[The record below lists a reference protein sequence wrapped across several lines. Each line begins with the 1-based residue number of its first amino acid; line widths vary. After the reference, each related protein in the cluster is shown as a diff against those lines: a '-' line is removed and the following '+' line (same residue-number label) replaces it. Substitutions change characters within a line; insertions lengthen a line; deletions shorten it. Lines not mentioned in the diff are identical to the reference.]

1 MGSGRFRLSPL
12 LCAVLAGVAMA
23 APGARDRQATVLQLE
38 LAAQPMSD
46 ALSQL
51 AQTAGMQIVFYS
63 DSARGVNAPALIGS
77 FDVKTALQ
85 RLLAG
90 TSLDYELLNND
101 IIVIREHSPAAQSAP
116 DSSRLRSAA
125 SPNRAAE
132 PIAMD
137 SELNADRHRGVDRRL
152 ELEEIIVTARRR
164 LEDLQSTPVAVTA
177 LSDTA
182 LENRMVDSLDDLTRF
197 VPNLQ
202 FDGAA
207 PLSGASYNATVF
219 IRGVG
224 QNDFAIFADPGVAM
238 YLDGVYLGRSIGGV
252 LDLMDVLQIQVLRG
266 PQGTLFGRN
275 TIGGA
280 VIMSTHEPD
289 GSFGG
294 TIGLS
299 VGSFERQELRA
310 TLNLPIDET
319 LSARVSA
326 ASLQREGYA
335 RRAMDGGQLGD
346 KDATIARAQVLW
358 EPSEDLR
365 AKLSMDATRVRQGSA
380 PLTLVDVAASGAPFL
395 DLYNSLVAPN
405 VGITAPDGSNALNS
419 AWLTNDVDTTY
430 AGGRS
435 INDLDSRGVALTL
448 DSHVGAIEM
457 RSITAWRKLAAQFAR
472 DGDNTPFTFRETYN
486 DDRQEQFS
494 QELQWSGSIRG
505 RLDWVSG
512 LYFFN
517 ENAAEDGSASLA
529 PGVYQALEALNLN
542 SDETWCG
549 STGANPRPIASCPAS
564 LRYGGQA
571 FHQNNVLTDLGVDLL
586 TRVRNRSAAI
596 FSQGTLR
603 LTEEWSATAGLRWT
617 RDEKSMELK
626 HRRRASGVYIAGS
639 VDSFEQFDATSSELT
654 PKLGLEWQAL
664 ADVMLY
670 VSYARGFKSGG
681 FNGRPLVNSE
691 EVTSYDPEI
700 VDSYEF
706 GAKTRWFD
714 GRMIANTAFFYNDYR
729 DMQLS
734 INATP
739 QNFVR
744 NAGAARI
751 AGAELEMAARLT
763 AGLDLNF
770 TMAYLDASYTRL
782 DAQLGALQPP
792 LTADKKLVK
801 APEWSAALG
810 LQYRW
815 DVAFGA
821 FTVRGDYAYKDRTYH
836 DVFNDPRL
844 TQPAFDIVN
853 AYAAFT
859 TVDDRWELSAFVS
872 NLTSERYRISGNSS
886 AGLGL
891 AESTFAAPREI
902 GMSVR
907 MRF

>member
-1 MGSGRFRLSPL
+1 
-12 LCAVLAGVAMA
+12 MA
-23 APGARDRQATVLQLE
+23 APSSRDRQATVLQLQ
-38 LAAQPMSD
+38 LAEQPMSD

-51 AQTAGMQIVFYS
+51 AQSAGMQIVFYS
-63 DSARGVNAPALIGS
+63 DSARGLNAPAMTGP
-77 FDVKTALQ
+77 FDVESALR
-85 RLLAG
+85 RLLEG
-90 TSLDYELLNND
+90 TSLEYELLND
-101 IIVIREHSPAAQSAP
+101 ETIVIRERKPQGRGAPTDASRSPSNAP
-116 DSSRLRSAA
+116 ANTGAKSFTR
-125 SPNRAAE
+125 
-132 PIAMD
+132 D
-137 SELNADRHRGVDRRL
+137 SESNAARHRGSDRSL
-152 ELEEIIVTARRR
+152 ELEEVTVTARRR

-177 LSDTA
+177 LSGAA
-182 LENRMVDSLDDLTRF
+182 LDSRMVHSLDDLARF

-252 LDLMDVLQIQVLRG
+252 LDLMDVSQIEVLRG

-289 GSFGG
+289 RSFGG
-294 TIGLS
+294 TVALG
-299 VGSFERQELRA
+299 VGSFDRRELRA
-310 TLNLPIDET
+310 TLNVPINET
-319 LSARVSA
+319 LAARVSA
-326 ASLQREGYA
+326 ASLRRDGYA
-335 RRAMDGGQLGD
+335 QRLTDGGELGD

-358 EPSEDLR
+358 EPSEYLR
-365 AKLSMDATRVRQGSA
+365 AKLSFDATRVRQGSA
-380 PLTLVDVAASGAPFL
+380 PLTLVDVAASEAPFL
-395 DLYNSLVAPN
+395 DLYNSLVAPASG
-405 VGITAPDGSNALNS
+405 VIAPDGSSTLSS
-419 AWLTNDVDTTY
+419 AWLTDDIDTTY

-448 DSHVGAIEM
+448 DSHIGAVEL

-494 QELQWSGSIRG
+494 QELQWSGSIHD

-512 LYFFN
+512 VYFFD
-517 ENAAEDGSASLA
+517 EHAAEDGSASLA
-529 PGVYQALEALNLN
+529 PGVYLALEALNLR
-542 SDETWCG
+542 DGDTWCG
-549 STGANPRPIASCPAS
+549 SAGPNPRPIADCPMS

-603 LTEEWSATAGLRWT
+603 LAQGWSATAGLRWT
-617 RDEKSMELK
+617 RDEKTMELK

-639 VDSFEQFDATSSELT
+639 IDSFEQFDATSSELT
-654 PKLGLEWQAL
+654 PKLGVEWQAL
-664 ADVMLY
+664 ADLMIY

-681 FNGRPLVNSE
+681 SNGRPLVNSE

-706 GAKTRWFD
+706 GAKMRWFD
-714 GRMIANTAFFYNDYR
+714 GRMIANTALFYNDYR

-751 AGAELEMAARLT
+751 AGAEVEMAARLT
-763 AGLDLNF
+763 AGLDLNV
-770 TMAYLDASYTRL
+770 TLAYLDASYTKL
-782 DAQLGALQPP
+782 DPQLAALQPP
-792 LTADKKLVK
+792 LTVEKHLVK
-801 APEWSAALG
+801 APQWTAAVG

-815 DVAFGA
+815 DLGAGA
-821 FTVRGDYAYKDRTYH
+821 FTVRGDYAHRDRIYH

-844 TQPAFDIVN
+844 TQPAVDLVN

-859 TVDDRWELSAFVS
+859 TTDERWELSAFGS
-872 NLTSERYRISGNSS
+872 NLTSQRYRVSGNSS

-902 GMSVR
+902 GMSLR